1 MRPAGAPASS
11 PPVIST
17 SVDARPGAAYTVAG
31 MGRSADLGL
40 TVYFDRRSRHYRDN
54 VIVTAVPA

>member
-1 MRPAGAPASS
+1 
-11 PPVIST
+11 
-17 SVDARPGAAYTVAG
+17 

-40 TVYFDRRSRHYRDN
+40 TGDFDRRSRHYRDN